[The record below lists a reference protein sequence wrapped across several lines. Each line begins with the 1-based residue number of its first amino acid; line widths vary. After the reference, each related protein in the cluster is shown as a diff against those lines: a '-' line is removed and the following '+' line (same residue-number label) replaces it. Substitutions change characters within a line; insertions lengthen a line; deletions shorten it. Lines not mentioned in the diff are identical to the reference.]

1 MEAVKPIEL
10 VEKPRIGGRALD
22 WLVGLRHLWEDHP
35 TLVVGGS
42 IVGTICVV
50 ALLAPWLTPYD
61 PIKINLAETLL
72 APSAAHIL
80 GTDDLGRDNLARLV
94 FGARISLAVGFVA
107 VGLGLFWGTALGLV
121 SGYWGGHVDNIIMR
135 IMDALLSVP
144 GLVLA
149 IGITA
154 ALGQTLN
161 NVIIAIA
168 IVYVPAFARLVR
180 GQVLTLR
187 EQEFIKA
194 AQVVGVRTWQI
205 VLRHLLPNALT
216 PIIVLGS
223 LRLSTA
229 ILTEASLSF
238 LGIGVRPPTPTWGS
252 MVSLG
257 KPYMETAP
265 WVVFAPGGAIFIAV
279 IGLTLMGE
287 GIRDALD
294 PRLRSQVGGRQ

>member
-42 IVGTICVV
+42 IVGTICVG

-94 FGARISLAVGFVA
+94 FGARISLAVGFAA

-205 VLRHLLPNALT
+205 VLRHLLPNTLS

>member
-10 VEKPRIGGRALD
+10 VEKPRIGGRALG

-42 IVGTICVV
+42 IVGTTCVV

-94 FGARISLAVGFVA
+94 FGARISLAVGFAA
-107 VGLGLFWGTALGLV
+107 VGLGFFWGTALGLV

-168 IVYVPAFARLVR
+168 IVYTPAFARLVR

-257 KPYMETAP
+257 KPYLETAP